1 MALSAAQ
8 QAERRARLLQEGMQ
22 LVLTNGF
29 AETTIEAMAAA
40 AGIGRR
46 TYFRYFDT
54 KHDLVLAWMSSFSDQ
69 LRERARSHAGEGP
82 MGALRA
88 ALAVI
93 TAPLDED
100 PDRMRSLLQTIAAD
114 PILSAQRE
122 MKAVQWRAA
131 IASGLESALHA
142 GDARRSRLLAR
153 LGLAI
158 YDDALDEWVPSR
170 AAGTVAS
177 LVVERL
183 ESLAT
188 ILEVKGK
195 RRISR
200 LP

>member
-8 QAERRARLLQEGMQ
+8 QAERRARLLTEGMR
-22 LVLTNGF
+22 LVLRDGF
-29 AETTIEAMAAA
+29 AETTIDAIAAA

-54 KHDLVLAWMSSFSDQ
+54 KHDLVLAWMSSFCDQ
-69 LRERARSHAGEGP
+69 IRERARKHAGEGP
-82 MGALRA
+82 MGALKA

-100 PDRMRSLLQTIAAD
+100 PDRMRSLLLTIAAD

-131 IASGLESALHA
+131 IALGLESAFRA
-142 GDARRSRLLAR
+142 GDVRRRSRLLAR

-158 YDDALDEWVPSR
+158 YDDALDEWVSSR
-170 AAGTVAS
+170 GAETVAS
-177 LVVERL
+177 LIAERL
-183 ESLAT
+183 EALGT
-188 ILEVKGK
+188 ILEVRGK
-195 RRISR
+195 RRSSQ
-200 LP
+200 